1 MSARYATAASY
12 DVTGGLVPNATV
24 TQRALVTT
32 VSENA
37 ITSSV
42 ITLNDNC
49 TDLEIS
55 AGASPVFYRWVP
67 RAETA
72 AVTPFAS
79 VISVAG
85 TANFDAVIP
94 AGAVRRLVV
103 PVEQLGTSSIV
114 GANIANGLFNR
125 IAYKTG
131 VVGSVFTTQ
140 Y

>member
-24 TQRALVTT
+24 TQKALVTI

-37 ITSSV
+37 TVSSV

-49 TDLEIS
+49 TDLEVS
-55 AGASPVFYRWVP
+55 ASGAPVFYRWVA
-67 RAETA
+67 RSDTQG
-72 AVTPFAS
+72 S

-85 TANFDAVIP
+85 TANFDALIP
-94 AGAVRRLVV
+94 SGAVRRLVV
-103 PVEQLGTSSIV
+103 PVEQTGTSSTV
-114 GANIANGLFNR
+114 GANIANGLYNR

-131 VVGSVFTTQ
+131 GIGSVFTTQ